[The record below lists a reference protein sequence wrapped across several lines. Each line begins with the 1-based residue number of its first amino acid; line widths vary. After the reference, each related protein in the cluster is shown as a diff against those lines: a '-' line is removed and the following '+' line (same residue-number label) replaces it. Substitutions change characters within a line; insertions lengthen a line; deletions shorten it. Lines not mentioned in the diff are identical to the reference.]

1 MCVCVCGRELVIQR
15 GEHLD
20 MFFLVSCGRCHCLP
34 VCFSILLVHCVR
46 PLYILALLCFVLF
59 FSFFSSPSSNILFNL
74 TDSSNQDD
82 AQTLINKV
90 PVMSRNI
97 RLQAP
102 PRYRFTV
109 STICRQMTPLAL
121 VCFVIFLVQSKL
133 KRTSN
138 KVGVF
143 SFPQCFDQRIN
154 SRSKD
159 YDPVPSKFSFL
170 EKTM

>member
-1 MCVCVCGRELVIQR
+1 MCAGGREKNRGAGEQASVICSPCVPRMCVCVCGRELVIQR
-15 GEHLD
+15 GAHLD

-46 PLYILALLCFVLF
+46 PLYILALLCFVLFF

-109 STICRQMTPLAL
+109 NHLQTNDSVGPGLLCH
-121 VCFVIFLVQSKL
+121 IFSSV
-133 KRTSN
+133 
-138 KVGVF
+138 
-143 SFPQCFDQRIN
+143 
-154 SRSKD
+154 
-159 YDPVPSKFSFL
+159 
-170 EKTM
+170 EA